1 MNAEDVVWDLQEAN
15 IINQGD
21 LRTITEAKDTT
32 KQNKILYKCLKEKC
46 TLEALRSFCAI
57 TMDVKGNPKM
67 AALGKKMIRRLEIK
81 TGMCVCVCVC
91 VCWSVSVVCVC
102 VRVRL
107 CALVQFYRISDSKI
121 SDTCLLT
128 LSHYAIL

>member
-91 VCWSVSVVCVC
+91 AGV
-102 VRVRL
+102 
-107 CALVQFYRISDSKI
+107 
-121 SDTCLLT
+121 
-128 LSHYAIL
+128 